1 MAVRIMARRFMAQLE
16 RNTLRSSSMYLMRQT
31 RLRSDRVI
39 HREEEKKAEDMYTR
53 REEEEFQMRKPQ
65 IFYITR
71 QIPHDDSQMPLI
83 KDDAQMPSTKDDVQ
97 IPSAKDDALMLST
110 KGDEDGE
117 TPPQVIPSSE
127 PPKEPDIKPF

>member
-16 RNTLRSSSMYLMRQT
+16 RNSLRSSSMYLMRQT

-39 HREEEKKAEDMYTR
+39 HREEEKKAEDMYTW

-65 IFYITR
+65 SPFYITR
-71 QIPHDDSQMPLI
+71 QIPHDDAQMPLT

-117 TPPQVIPSSE
+117 TPPQVSLVVMY
-127 PPKEPDIKPF
+127 